1 MKKLYL
7 LLILSSFSAFGN
19 SVDTKIAP
27 INDTVDEKTTSDVNE
42 ILHNEHVG
50 QQFISISKSKDDKS
64 TGYSFIDRTSIALHP
79 YNKRIRVFSQI
90 VNYTPAIEQDNSDGN
105 KISYRSLVIEQ
116 FANCDKMEMAK
127 GNIQLFANYFG
138 EGDLIGTNDTP
149 NRWVAMTNNDDE
161 LRRLLIVACS
171 LPITE

>member
-7 LLILSSFSAFGN
+7 LLILSSFSAFSN
-19 SVDTKIAP
+19 SVDTKTALT
-27 INDTVDEKTTSDVNE
+27 NETVDEKTTTE
-42 ILHNEHVG
+42 INKMLHNERVG
-50 QQFISISKSKDDKS
+50 QQFIPISKSKDDKT
-64 TGYSFIDRTSIALHP
+64 TGYSLLDKTSIALHP

-90 VNYTPAIEQDNSDGN
+90 VNYVPAIEQDNSDGN
-105 KISYRSLVIEQ
+105 KISYRSIVVQQ

-171 LPITE
+171 LPVTE